1 MNSGTEEKDASFVN
15 FLLGDF
21 QSKEEPSRFDI
32 SFLLGPGLVFFWTLG
47 SLFLVHQVANQFGLQ
62 TRAAVAPYM
71 LHLLLIECN

>member
-32 SFLLGPGLVFFWTLG
+32 VFFWTLG

>member
-32 SFLLGPGLVFFWTLG
+32 SFLLDPGLLV
-47 SLFLVHQVANQFGLQ
+47 LVHQVANQFGLQ
-62 TRAAVAPYM
+62 TRAAAAPYM

>member
-32 SFLLGPGLVFFWTLG
+32 SFLLDPGG
-47 SLFLVHQVANQFGLQ
+47 SLFLVHQVANQLFGLQ

>member
-32 SFLLGPGLVFFWTLG
+32 SFLLDPGL
-47 SLFLVHQVANQFGLQ
+47 LVPCSSGGKSIRPANACCCRPLY
-62 TRAAVAPYM
+62 AAPTSHRV
-71 LHLLLIECN
+71 